1 MDNANLSA
9 KNGKK
14 RLTKQQWIERIS
26 FCFGNLGH
34 SAFYGALSTYFIV
47 YVTSGMF
54 SGLPNK
60 TANKLIGLITGLV
73 VIIRLAEIVIDP
85 ILGNIVDNTKSRWG
99 KFKPWQVIGGIVS
112 SVLLIILFS
121 GIFGLA
127 KANWLVFAIVFVIL
141 FITLDVFYSLVD
153 VSYWGMVPAIS
164 EDSHE
169 RVIFTALGSFTGSIG
184 WNGLTIIVVPVVTYF
199 TYLSTGKHTQG
210 PQGWFA
216 FGVIVSIV
224 ALLSALSVAF
234 GTKEKKNIIRE
245 AASTKTSIKDVF
257 VGIAKNDQI
266 LWTSLAY
273 LMYSIAYVT
282 TNGVLFYY
290 FKFVLGKP
298 GEFWLAG
305 AIATVVGFCTAPL
318 YPILNKFITRKVLFS
333 AGQISMIL
341 SYVILIFA
349 RSNLGLVLV
358 GLVLF
363 NFTFAQLVVVLTLT
377 DSIEYGQLKNGNR
390 NEAVVLTIRPMID
403 KISGALSNGIV
414 GAIALVAG
422 MTGSA
427 TAADMTAKN
436 IHNFELFA
444 LYTPLAFSILAL
456 VVFLW
461 KVKIT
466 EKKHAEIV
474 EKLQVKLSEGDIPM
488 DDATAS
494 QAVSNQSILTTDV
507 LAPVDGEL
515 EPISA
520 VTDGKINNMTGKG
533 FVIKPSGDS
542 IYAPFD
548 GTIKFTFS
556 TNHVFGIIS
565 DTGLEM
571 IIHVGIGTVNMRGKG
586 FVTHYID
593 GQKVHA
599 GDLLLT
605 FDRDAIKEA
614 GYDDIVVTFFTQPAR
629 IIDYPI
635 NSSKQVVH
643 GNKLTTV
650 HFRPLEPSK

>member
-1 MDNANLSA
+1 MNMDNSNLASN
-9 KNGKK
+9 NGKK
-14 RLTKQQWIERIS
+14 HLTKQQWIERIS

-54 SGLPNK
+54 SGIPNK

-112 SVLLIILFS
+112 SILLIILFS

-127 KANWLVFAIVFVIL
+127 KVNWLAFAIVFVVL
-141 FITLDVFYSLVD
+141 FITLDIFYSLVD

-169 RVIFTALGSFTGSIG
+169 RGIFTALGSFTGSIG
-184 WNGLTIIVVPVVTYF
+184 WNGLTIIVVPMVTYF
-199 TYLSTGKHTQG
+199 TYISTGKHYQG

-216 FGVIVSIV
+216 FGVIVSLV
-224 ALLSALSVAF
+224 ALLSALGVAF
-234 GTKEKKNIIRE
+234 GTKEKQNIIRK

-257 VGIAKNDQI
+257 IGIAQNDQI

-305 AIATVVGFCTAPL
+305 AIATVVGFSTAPL
-318 YPILNKFITRKVLFS
+318 YPVLNKFITRKVLFS
-333 AGQISMIL
+333 VGQISMIL

-349 RSNLGLVLV
+349 QSSLGLVVV

-414 GAIALVAG
+414 GSIALVAG

-436 IHNFELFA
+436 IRNFEVFA

-474 EKLQVKLSEGDIPM
+474 EKLQVKLAEGDIPM
-488 DDATAS
+488 DDAATS
-494 QAVSNQSILTTDV
+494 SEKSGQSELNTEV
-507 LAPVDGEL
+507 LAPVDGKL

-520 VTDGKINNMTGKG
+520 VSNEEINNMTSKG
-533 FVIKPSGDS
+533 FAIKPTGNE

-565 DTGLEM
+565 DSGLET

-586 FVTHYID
+586 FITHYVD

-605 FDRDAIKEA
+605 FDRKAIKEA
-614 GYDDIVVTFFTQPAR
+614 GYDDVVVTFFTQPAR
-629 IIDYPI
+629 VTDYSPI
-635 NSSKQVVH
+635 SEKNVVH
-643 GNKLTTV
+643 GDALTNV
-650 HFRPLEPSK
+650 RFMANNS

>member
-1 MDNANLSA
+1 M
-9 KNGKK
+9 
-14 RLTKQQWIERIS
+14 
-26 FCFGNLGH
+26 
-34 SAFYGALSTYFIV
+34 
-47 YVTSGMF
+47 
-54 SGLPNK
+54 
-60 TANKLIGLITGLV
+60 
-73 VIIRLAEIVIDP
+73 
-85 ILGNIVDNTKSRWG
+85 G

-169 RVIFTALGSFTGSIG
+169 RGIFTALGLFTGSIG

-390 NEAVVLTIRPMID
+390 NEAVVLTIRPMMI
-403 KISGALSNGIV
+403 KYLARYQTEL
-414 GAIALVAG
+414 LV
-422 MTGSA
+422 
-427 TAADMTAKN
+427 
-436 IHNFELFA
+436 
-444 LYTPLAFSILAL
+444 
-456 VVFLW
+456 
-461 KVKIT
+461 
-466 EKKHAEIV
+466 
-474 EKLQVKLSEGDIPM
+474 
-488 DDATAS
+488 
-494 QAVSNQSILTTDV
+494 
-507 LAPVDGEL
+507 
-515 EPISA
+515 
-520 VTDGKINNMTGKG
+520 
-533 FVIKPSGDS
+533 
-542 IYAPFD
+542 
-548 GTIKFTFS
+548 
-556 TNHVFGIIS
+556 
-565 DTGLEM
+565 
-571 IIHVGIGTVNMRGKG
+571 
-586 FVTHYID
+586 
-593 GQKVHA
+593 
-599 GDLLLT
+599 LLHWL
-605 FDRDAIKEA
+605 
-614 GYDDIVVTFFTQPAR
+614 PA
-629 IIDYPI
+629 
-635 NSSKQVVH
+635 
-643 GNKLTTV
+643 
-650 HFRPLEPSK
+650 